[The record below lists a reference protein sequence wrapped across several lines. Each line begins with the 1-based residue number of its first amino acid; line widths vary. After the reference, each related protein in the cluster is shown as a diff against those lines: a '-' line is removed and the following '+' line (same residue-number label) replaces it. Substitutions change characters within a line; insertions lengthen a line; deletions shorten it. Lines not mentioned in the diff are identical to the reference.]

1 MNFKLHFSV
10 FLNEEL
16 IIAQIQV
23 EAHVVND
30 LKANFLLDIDNMISE
45 DIILDLFQ
53 KQAIFKLCDNV
64 IMKLNMIS
72 KLNHQAH
79 YLVYSDAN
87 VIVSSNLKMKILI
100 Q

>member
-10 FLNEEL
+10 FLNEKL

-23 EAHVVND
+23 EAHVVNN
-30 LKANFLLDIDNMISE
+30 LKANFLLNIDNMISE
-45 DIILDLFQ
+45 DIILDLSQ
-53 KQAIFKLCDNV
+53 KQVIFKLCDNM

-79 YLVYSDAN
+79 CSVYSDAN
-87 VIVSSNLKMKILI
+87 IIVSSNLKVKILI
-100 Q
+100 